1 MCGSPRDSN
10 SSSSSSSA
18 TASIEIN
25 ASGGGGGGGSSN
37 DQTNI
42 TCTSD
47 KMNDTV
53 SSNNS
58 FNKQQ
63 NIYQLGKIYFH
74 LLLLLLL
81 NISN

>member
-25 ASGGGGGGGSSN
+25 ASGGGSSN
-37 DQTNI
+37 NQTNI